1 VPPESPGKATRERRD
16 WQGMPHREKKGAIMG
31 MIEKIRESRQYV
43 AEAKQELNKVTWPT
57 RQQAISSTWVV
68 IAVVF
73 LIAIF
78 LGMVDFGLSRLVK
91 YILS

>member
-1 VPPESPGKATRERRD
+1 VVKRE
-16 WQGMPHREKKGAIMG
+16 EGAIMG

-43 AEAKQELNKVTWPT
+43 SEAKQELNKVTWPT

-78 LGMVDFGLSRLVK
+78 LGMVDFALSRLVK

>member
-1 VPPESPGKATRERRD
+1 
-16 WQGMPHREKKGAIMG
+16 MG

-57 RQQAISSTWVV
+57 RQQAISSTWIV

-78 LGMVDFGLSRLVK
+78 LGIVDFGLSRLVK